1 MAIRAKISAG
11 ELTRQVT
18 SSYVGETFE
27 VLLINSPGTS
37 YQPGFTDDA
46 SFAANEV
53 AQIGG
58 YRRQTLTFAASDIT
72 SYSDGGVA
80 LATKA
85 AVFAHDGGGSTYTF
99 SHVVL
104 ARGDGNVQSLDT
116 LVSSKPAGGVDGS
129 YTSLPVVT
137 TGSGIGLTV
146 NLTVANS
153 GIALTDWLVTIE
165 DPGYG
170 YVQGDSL
177 AVTDAVLSAAGAIVQ
192 GAGQISFAIATV
204 SDGQG
209 EFVSVAPSTNNVVMS
224 DGNEAVFYFN
234 LKQFGYN

>member
-1 MAIRAKISAG
+1 MAIRAKISSG

-27 VLLINSPGTS
+27 VLLINSPGTA

-46 SFAANEV
+46 VFAASEV
-53 AQIGG
+53 SQIGG
-58 YRRQTLTFAASDIT
+58 YRRQTLEFTAADVS

-85 AVFAHDGGGSTYTF
+85 AVFAHDGGNDTYTF

-104 ARGDGNVQSLDT
+104 ARGDGNVQTLDA
-116 LVSSKPAGGVDGS
+116 LVSTKPAGGINGS
-129 YTSLPVVT
+129 YVSLPTVT
-137 TGSGIGLTV
+137 TGTGFGLTV
-146 NLTVANS
+146 NLAITNNGV
-153 GIALTDWLVTIE
+153 ALTDWVVTID

-170 YVQGDSL
+170 YTQGDSL
-177 AVTDAVLSAAGAIVQ
+177 LISDAVLSAAGAIVQ
-192 GAGQISFAIATV
+192 GAGQVTFSVSTV
-204 SDGQG
+204 SAGNG
-209 EFVSVAPSTNNVVMS
+209 EFVSVAPATNNVVMS